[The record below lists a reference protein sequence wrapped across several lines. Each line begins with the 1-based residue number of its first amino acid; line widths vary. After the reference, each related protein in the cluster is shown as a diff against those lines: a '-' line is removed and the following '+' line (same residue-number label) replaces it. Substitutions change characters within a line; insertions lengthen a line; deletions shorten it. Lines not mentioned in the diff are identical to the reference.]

1 MESLKEKILKEQ
13 LDRQFGT
20 RESAK
25 DIKTAILLSQTGK
38 ITDEM
43 IEQYKKQKE
52 EEYEMIRQ
60 QFTELNPSYAFD
72 YPKET
77 ETKILSNDN
86 TNDDISESRLGGD
99 FPRCSGR

>member
-1 MESLKEKILKEQ
+1 METIQERNLKQQ
-13 LDRQFGT
+13 LDKMFGD

-25 DIKTAILLSQTGK
+25 DIKQAILLSQTGK
-38 ITDEM
+38 LTDEI

-52 EEYEMIRQ
+52 LEGELIRK

-77 ETKILSNDN
+77 ETIVFA
-86 TNDDISESRLGGD
+86 SER
-99 FPRCSGR
+99 

>member
-20 RESAK
+20 RESARE
-25 DIKTAILLSQTGK
+25 IKTAILLSQTGK

-72 YPKET
+72 YPKEL
-77 ETKILSNDN
+77 KILSNDN
-86 TNDDISESRLGGD
+86 TNDAISDSRFGGD
-99 FPRCSGR
+99 FPCSSGR

>member
-1 MESLKEKILKEQ
+1 METLKERTLKEQ
-13 LDRQFGT
+13 LNRMFGN
-20 RESAK
+20 RESAA
-25 DIKTAILLSQTGK
+25 DIKQAVLLSQTGK

-52 EEYEMIRQ
+52 AEYEEIKR

-77 ETKILSNDN
+77 EAIILSKP
-86 TNDDISESRLGGD
+86 TVKE
-99 FPRCSGR
+99 C